1 MLHMAGPKTAP
12 TFISWIKNDL
22 EFEESGSQS
31 VPLLPRALFAPEL
44 ISAQRLVG
52 TRRRMLDVSYF
63 YTCQHRGYG
72 VFVPLLCAAS
82 GLWGLELKVYVINSD
97 LRAGFGV
104 FVTRLFLSGVLPL
117 PPLSACLKT
126 IWCSGQ
132 ICRPAARLPWKS
144 AQAGFISS
152 GLKPVK
158 YSDNEDQHF
167 SERLG

>member
-117 PPLSACLKT
+117 PPFCLPKNHLVLWSDLPSRCT
-126 IWCSGQ
+126 AAVEICSGR
-132 ICRPAARLPWKS
+132 I
-144 AQAGFISS
+144 
-152 GLKPVK
+152 
-158 YSDNEDQHF
+158 Y
-167 SERLG
+167 